1 MDDFCELTFK
11 EIAFLRKE
19 IRVIKKM
26 IGDKYAIDTEAEEEK
41 EINPSP
47 NEEEA

>member
-1 MDDFCELTFK
+1 MDYDDLTMKELEF
-11 EIAFLRKE
+11 IRKE
-19 IRVIKKM
+19 LRVIKKM